1 MKTNKIKY
9 LLLVLFTM
17 VSTFAM
23 AQGTR
28 VSGTV
33 SDAMGPIMGANV
45 TERDASQRIISA
57 VTTDINGNF
66 SMEIKNTNNKLQI
79 SYVGCK
85 TQKLPIG
92 ARTTFDIVLED
103 QNVIKEVVIKAK
115 RKFNNGGLSIPENEV
130 SMATQNFNMDE
141 VEGLSFTSADEACR
155 VRSPVSI
162 SWPTLVTLDQVLL
175 CVCVVLHLS
184 MARLSR

>member
-103 QNVIKEVVIKAK
+103 
-115 RKFNNGGLSIPENEV
+115 
-130 SMATQNFNMDE
+130 
-141 VEGLSFTSADEACR
+141 
-155 VRSPVSI
+155 
-162 SWPTLVTLDQVLL
+162 
-175 CVCVVLHLS
+175 
-184 MARLSR
+184 